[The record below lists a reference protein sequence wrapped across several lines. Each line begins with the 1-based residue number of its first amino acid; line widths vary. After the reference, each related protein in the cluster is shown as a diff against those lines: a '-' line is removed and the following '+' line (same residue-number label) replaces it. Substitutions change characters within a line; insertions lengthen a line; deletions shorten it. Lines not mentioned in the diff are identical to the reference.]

1 MLVDKIKDD
10 VKEAMKA
17 KDSRRV
23 ETLRFLLSEVK
34 NVGINEK
41 RELDDPVVLGVIQK
55 LSKQRREGI
64 EQFRAAG
71 RADLVA
77 KEEAELALLGSYLPR
92 QLTDAELE
100 DRLRGLA
107 AEIGAT
113 SRKDM
118 GKVMKVAMERLA
130 GMAEGKRV
138 QSLVQKILT

>member
-55 LSKQRREGI
+55 LSKQRRDGI

-77 KEEAELALLGSYLPR
+77 KEEGELALLGSYLPR

-118 GKVMKVAMERLA
+118 GKVMRVAMERLA
-130 GMAEGKRV
+130 GMADGKRV
-138 QSLVQKILT
+138 QPLVQKILT

>member
-1 MLVDKIKDD
+1 MLVDKIREDL
-10 VKEAMKA
+10 KEAMKA

-77 KEEAELALLGSYLPR
+77 KEEAELGLLGSYLPK
-92 QLTDAELE
+92 QLSDAELE
-100 DRLRGLA
+100 ERLRGLA

-130 GMAEGKRV
+130 GLADGKRV
-138 QSLVQKILT
+138 QSFVQKILP

>member
-1 MLVDKIKDD
+1 MLVDKIRDD
-10 VKEAMKA
+10 LKQAMKA

-23 ETLRFLLSEVK
+23 EALRFLLSEVK

-64 EQFRAAG
+64 EQFREAG

-77 KEEAELALLGSYLPR
+77 KEEAELALLGSYLPQ

-107 AEIGAT
+107 AECGAT

-138 QSLVQKILT
+138 QSFVQKILS